1 MKHES
6 KHRGTVG
13 NQLHTRHSMCRYL
26 ILHQN
31 YQWLFLV
38 QLSFAQCGQKFAD
51 DVQATIALVDEGVFQ
66 VRLRFH
72 FLKYHRLNNVNEEFP
87 NVSRCFH
94 KVKVVYRGDRDILQ

>member
-1 MKHES
+1 
-6 KHRGTVG
+6 
-13 NQLHTRHSMCRYL
+13 MCRYL

-51 DVQATIALVDEGVFQ
+51 DVQATIALVDEGIFQ
-66 VRLRFH
+66 VLRIFH
-72 FLKYHRLNNVNEEFP
+72 SLKYHRLNNVNGEFP

-94 KVKVVYRGDRDILQ
+94 KVKVAYQCDRDIQQ